1 MRTFLLI
8 LFMAY
13 NCPENLFTTRKTLP
27 KEPLSMT
34 LITLKSLSL
43 LFGSPSLEIRHCELE
58 LSICSSSLINFSFL
72 LYLSSL
78 GLVSMTK
85 SLRKSSFSDKSI
97 ALRCFGLPRFPC
109 SGYVVCTVPEVVCL
123 ILAFSSS
130 SSYSSRMAM
139 ALNSF
144 GSISKLLR
152 VSVYLKVGSVG
163 LMSCSHMRNLI
174 VGTLLMPRIRSL
186 SVVM

>member
-1 MRTFLLI
+1 
-8 LFMAY
+8 MAY
-13 NCPENLFTTRKTLP
+13 NYPENLFTTRKTLP

-58 LSICSSSLINFSFL
+58 LSIYFSSLPNFSLL

-78 GLVSMTK
+78 GLVRMTK
-85 SLRKSSFSDKSI
+85 SLRDPSSSERAR
-97 ALRCFGLPRFPC
+97 ALRCFGLPTFPC
-109 SGYVVCTVPEVVCL
+109 SAYVAWTVPYAGWL
-123 ILAFSSS
+123 IFAFSSS
-130 SSYSSRMAM
+130 SSSWMAM

-144 GSISKLLR
+144 GSISKLWR
-152 VSVYLKVGSVG
+152 VSVCLKVGSDG

-174 VGTLLMPRIRSL
+174 LGTLLMPRIRSL
-186 SVVM
+186 SEVM